1 MVNKFIPKSL
11 KEALL
16 ILDQHDCY
24 IMAGG
29 TDLMVM
35 KHRSSGL
42 LPNFDKDVI
51 YISNLEELNYI
62 KKEDNKII
70 IGATTKYIDI
80 LNCSL
85 IPQLLKEII
94 IEIASPSLRNM
105 ATLVGNIG
113 NASPAGDSLVGLY
126 LLDAEVELTSLRG
139 TRMMPIN
146 DFIYGVRRIHRE
158 PDELITAVVIPCHD
172 FTFTKWKKVGSR
184 KAETISK
191 ITFAGAYTIKNKI
204 ITDLRLAF
212 GSVSITVVRRLELEA
227 KYVGL
232 SVDELQSKIPDI
244 IEDYGKFI
252 TPISDQRSTK
262 DYRYKVAINIAKDF
276 LTHIE

>member
-1 MVNKFIPKSL
+1 MVNKFIPQSL

-16 ILDQHDCY
+16 ILSQHDCY

-51 YISNLEELNYI
+51 YIANLEELNYI

-80 LNCSL
+80 MNCSL
-85 IPQLLKEII
+85 IPQILKDII

-126 LLDAEVELTSLRG
+126 LLDAEVELTSMRG
-139 TRMMPIN
+139 KRKMLVSE
-146 DFIYGVRRIHRE
+146 FIYGVRRIHRE
-158 PDELITAVVIPCHD
+158 PDELITAVIIPCHD
-172 FTFTKWKKVGSR
+172 FTLTKWKKVGSR

-191 ITFAGAYTIKNKI
+191 ITFAGAYTIKEGI
-204 ITDLRLAF
+204 ITDLRLVF
-212 GSVSITVVRRLELEA
+212 GSVSITVIRRLELET
-227 KYVGL
+227 KYSGL
-232 SVDELQSKIPDI
+232 SVTQLHDKIPEI
-244 IEDYGKFI
+244 LSDYGQFI

-262 DYRYKVAINIAKDF
+262 DYRYKVAINIARDF